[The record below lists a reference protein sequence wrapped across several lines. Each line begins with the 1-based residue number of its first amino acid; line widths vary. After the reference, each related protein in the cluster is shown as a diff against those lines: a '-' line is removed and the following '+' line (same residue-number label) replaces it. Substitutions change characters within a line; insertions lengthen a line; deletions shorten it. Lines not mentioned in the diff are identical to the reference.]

1 MCGTE
6 LSHLELVYIH
16 ELPVRAQ
23 YAATTRYI
31 CPQLLHRLCAV
42 VCGGGGSPGVGELL
56 LRDWA
61 LERAGADGEFQM
73 KLPRKRRRRS
83 KRIFSH
89 VFPPGPLLGAGWYT
103 CLGHL
108 TPPLGN

>member
-1 MCGTE
+1 M
-6 LSHLELVYIH
+6 
-16 ELPVRAQ
+16 R
-23 YAATTRYI
+23 
-31 CPQLLHRLCAV
+31 PQQDTFALNSCTDCVLWSA
-42 VCGGGGSPGVGELL
+42 GGGGDSPGVGELL

>member
-1 MCGTE
+1 M
-6 LSHLELVYIH
+6 
-16 ELPVRAQ
+16 R
-23 YAATTRYI
+23 
-31 CPQLLHRLCAV
+31 PQQDTFALNSCTGLCAV
-42 VCGGGGSPGVGELL
+42 VGGGSPGVGELL

-83 KRIFSH
+83 KHISSH
-89 VFPPGPLLGAGWYT
+89 VFPPGPLLGTGRYT
-103 CLGHL
+103 YLGHL